1 MSTCRRAV
9 PFSIARIARGRET
22 IDLRGRAGDAAGEN
36 HLATLMERIGIVH
49 PSAWAA
55 LELEQVLEL
64 GEGEEESEFVVR
76 VAQDHR
82 GAVLSRLALDQH
94 QDAKSG

>member
-9 PFSIARIARGRET
+9 PYSIARFARGRET
-22 IDLRGRAGDAAGEN
+22 FDLRGRTGKAAGEN

-49 PSAWAA
+49 PSAGAA

-76 VAQDHR
+76 VAEDHR
-82 GAVLSRLALDQH
+82 GAVLCRLALDQH
-94 QDAKSG
+94 QDAQPG